1 MAGAM
6 TAHAVQLQ
14 AEVDIVAVFK
24 ARCWARARL
33 FSECELDLHDAVDAL
48 QEAVSTGLVAAI
60 GQDAV
65 QAMMAEAFGAVRAKP
80 TAWDLGDEPGSSR
93 HQGTTPPDALAEA
106 LDYVRAHFTD
116 RSRPAAERLRKLWT
130 GVVAGRDL
138 AAANTLKQA
147 FQELARQ
154 VSLDRD
160 LGRHAQ
166 QDLEHVIRWGL
177 LGRNPFGSGQ

>member
-6 TAHAVQLQ
+6 TAHAVKLQ

-33 FSECELDLHDAVDAL
+33 FSEGELDLHDAVDVL
-48 QEAVSTGLVAAI
+48 QDGAVTTGLVSAI

-65 QAMMAEAFGAVRAKP
+65 QAIIAEAFGAIRDRNHPDIGAM
-80 TAWDLGDEPGSSR
+80 
-93 HQGTTPPDALAEA
+93 PPDALAEA
-106 LDYVRAHFTD
+106 LDHVRAHLTD

-130 GVVAGRDL
+130 GVVAARDL

-154 VSLDRD
+154 VGLDRD

-166 QDLEHVIRWGL
+166 EDLEHVIRWGL